1 MNCPRC
7 NGPLTERTI
16 GPAAV
21 RTCVWCTGTLV
32 RQPQLVGLLTHLA
45 QALGTI
51 DLDAPLPRMGDEGVH
66 LPCPQCGRTMD
77 AFGYMGTNVVTVDR
91 CPDDWLVWADP
102 GELGLMAILH
112 ARTTQITDARNAAE
126 KERRDER
133 LRHMA
138 LLIDGRRAGRGNI
151 GAALTSDQR
160 RRLTHE
166 LGELRRMFELDPD

>member
-1 MNCPRC
+1 
-7 NGPLTERTI
+7 
-16 GPAAV
+16 
-21 RTCVWCTGTLV
+21 
-32 RQPQLVGLLTHLA
+32 
-45 QALGTI
+45 
-51 DLDAPLPRMGDEGVH
+51 
-66 LPCPQCGRTMD
+66 MD